1 MPSRTVNGSVLAAY
15 SIRVRLSDRST
26 SPPHPNPKDRNRRNQ
41 ALCTGMT
48 MKRTIIT
55 SGMMI
60 RKTNRVTVA
69 KRGRAL
75 VERAAQPSGS
85 GRRYNSSHHQLHHP
99 LNRPPGVWVGV
110 LWAVRCRLFAWPRR
124 ISRPRQFF
132 LFFFVLPQFSPP
144 HVPLGLVWTLSW
156 VQNLLYVY
164 IYHMP
169 TFSTSLFLCWV
180 SRTALLHIHFRKF
193 ETNTYCYRSCPGP
206 HRGENRPS

>member
-132 LFFFVLPQFSPP
+132 FFFFTPILPTPRSLRPSVDSVLGSKSPLRIYLPHANLFNLSFSM
-144 HVPLGLVWTLSW
+144 LGFSNCSLA
-156 VQNLLYVY
+156 Y
-164 IYHMP
+164 
-169 TFSTSLFLCWV
+169 TFSQ
-180 SRTALLHIHFRKF
+180 I
-193 ETNTYCYRSCPGP
+193 
-206 HRGENRPS
+206 